1 MAPDEK
7 KATLRKQWKKRQKPK
22 GFIQNYHHTISLVTA
37 EISLYPVGTDTTSL
51 SFYIA
56 KSIESISTIKD
67 ISHTTTP
74 MGTILESDDI
84 NKIFE
89 ATKIMTETIHR
100 LGVRRVEVI
109 LKIDSR
115 TDKKQS
121 AQDKM
126 NSLKKHLKG
135 A

>member
-1 MAPDEK
+1 M
-7 KATLRKQWKKRQKPK
+7 
-22 GFIQNYHHTISLVTA
+22 VVA
-37 EISLYPVGTDTTSL
+37 EISLTPIGTGDTSL

-56 KSIESISTIKD
+56 KSLESIKGIKGVT
-67 ISHTTTP
+67 HTTTS

-89 ATKIMTETIHR
+89 CTKTMSETIHR
-100 LGVRRVEVI
+100 LGVKRVGI
-109 LKIDSR
+109 LLKIDSR

-121 AQDKM
+121 SADKL
-126 NSLKKHLKG
+126 NSIKKHLKG

>member
-1 MAPDEK
+1 M
-7 KATLRKQWKKRQKPK
+7 T
-22 GFIQNYHHTISLVTA
+22 VA
-37 EISLYPVGTDTTSL
+37 EISLTPIGTDDTSL

-56 KSIESISTIKD
+56 KSIESIEHIDGIT
-67 ISHTTTP
+67 HTTTA

-84 NKIFE
+84 QKIFE
-89 ATKIMTETIHR
+89 AAKIMTETIHR
-100 LGVRRVEVI
+100 LGVKRVGVL

-121 AQDKM
+121 SQDKI
-126 NSLKKHLKG
+126 NAVKKHLKG

>member
-1 MAPDEK
+1 M
-7 KATLRKQWKKRQKPK
+7 
-22 GFIQNYHHTISLVTA
+22 VTA

-56 KSIESISTIKD
+56 KSIESIES
-67 ISHTTTP
+67 ISGITHITTP

-89 ATKIMTETIHR
+89 ATKTMTEIIHR
-100 LGVRRVEVI
+100 LGVKRVEVI

-126 NSLKKHLKG
+126 DSLKKHLKG